1 MGRTG
6 NNKRQEEKTVFIPK
20 VEDFEEKAI
29 IKALNRSIVDNW
41 FVGASIGAIPVGIL
55 TAILLG
61 TGVGVPIVGGAIL
74 LGGGTWAWKRFF
86 RGDKFIDQY
95 RDHLRKLL
103 DEDSERRRS
112 ELQQALD
119 AYGNSHASEQ
129 LEQFQ
134 NKIRVFIEILNL
146 KFPDK
151 SQLTYN
157 RYYTIAQEVFLSG
170 IDNLNE
176 VLLIHRTLDAIDLD
190 YIDRSLQ
197 RLDKREQDAAAKR
210 ERSSLLQSRQQYYD
224 QQEELKNLMT
234 QNEEALSKLDEAIV
248 QVQDIRRSQNN
259 ESKTDMEAS
268 IEQLHRMAQ
277 QSYKFSR

>member
-1 MGRTG
+1 MKSGLNIQHPEFTPR
-6 NNKRQEEKTVFIPK
+6 

-29 IKALNRSIVDNW
+29 IRALNRSIMDNW

-61 TGVGVPIVGGAIL
+61 TGVGVPIIGGAIL

-86 RGDKFIDQY
+86 KGDRFSDQY
-95 RDHLRKLL
+95 RDHLRHLL
-103 DEDSERRRS
+103 YEDTKRRRH
-112 ELQQALD
+112 ELQQSLD
-119 AYGNSHASEQ
+119 AYGNKHACEQ

-134 NKIRVFIEILNL
+134 NKIKVFIEILDI

-151 SQLTYN
+151 NQLTYN

-176 VLLIHRTLDAIDLD
+176 VLLIHKTLDAIDIN
-190 YIDRSLQ
+190 YIERSLK
-197 RLDKREQDAAAKR
+197 RLEARDQDFATKK
-210 ERSSLLQSRQQYYD
+210 ELNSLLLSRQQYEA
-224 QQEELKNLMT
+224 QQQDIKNLMA
-234 QNEEALSKLDEAIV
+234 QNEEALGKLDEAIV
-248 QVQDIRRSQNN
+248 LVQDIKRSENN
-259 ESKTDMEAS
+259 EGQLDMEAS

-277 QSYKFSR
+277 QSFKFSH

>member
-1 MGRTG
+1 MGRQVK
-6 NNKRQEEKTVFIPK
+6 NNKQEDKAVLTPQI
-20 VEDFEEKAI
+20 EDFEEKAI
-29 IKALNRSIVDNW
+29 IKALNKSIMDNW

-61 TGVGVPIVGGAIL
+61 TGVGVPIIGGAIL
-74 LGGGTWAWKRFF
+74 LGGGTWAWKRYFKGDSFF
-86 RGDKFIDQY
+86 DQY
-95 RDHLRKLL
+95 RDHLRQLL
-103 DEDSERRRS
+103 DEDTERRRN
-112 ELQQALD
+112 ELQQSLD
-119 AYGNSHASEQ
+119 AYGNKHACEQ

-134 NKIRVFIEILNL
+134 NKNKVFIEILNL

-151 SQLTYN
+151 NQLTYN

-197 RLDKREQDAAAKR
+197 QLEKREQDTAAKR
-210 ERSSLLQSRQQYYD
+210 ERSSLLQSKQQYLD
-224 QQEELKNLMT
+224 QQQDIKNLMA

-248 QVQDIRRSQNN
+248 QVQDIKRSANN
-259 ESKTDMEAS
+259 ESQLDMEAS

-277 QSYKFSR
+277 QTYKFSR

>member
-1 MGRTG
+1 MGRPAK
-6 NNKRQEEKTVFIPK
+6 NKQQEEKAIFAPRL
-20 VEDFEEKAI
+20 EDFEEKAI
-29 IKALNRSIVDNW
+29 ITALNKSIMDNW

-55 TAILLG
+55 TAILFG
-61 TGVGVPIVGGAIL
+61 TGIGVPIIGGAIL

-86 RGDKFIDQY
+86 NGDKFFDQY
-95 RDHLRKLL
+95 RDHLRQLL
-103 DEDSERRRS
+103 DEDTERRRR
-112 ELQQALD
+112 ELQQSLD
-119 AYGNSHASEQ
+119 AYDNKHACEQ

-134 NKIRVFIEILNL
+134 NKIKVFIDILNT

-151 SQLTYN
+151 TQLTYN

-190 YIDRSLQ
+190 YIERSLQ
-197 RLDKREQDAAAKR
+197 MLERREQDAAAKR
-210 ERSSLLQSRQQYYD
+210 ERSSLLLSKQQYQE
-224 QQEELKNLMT
+224 QQQDIKNLMA

-248 QVQDIRRSQNN
+248 QVQDIKRSANN
-259 ESKTDMEAS
+259 ESQLDMEAS